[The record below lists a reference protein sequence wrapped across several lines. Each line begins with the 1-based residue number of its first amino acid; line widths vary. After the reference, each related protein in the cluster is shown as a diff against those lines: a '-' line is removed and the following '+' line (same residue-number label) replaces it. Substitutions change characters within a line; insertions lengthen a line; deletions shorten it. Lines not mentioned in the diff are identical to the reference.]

1 MHLSIELYFLNE
13 KKLTLHTPKTEGR
26 GGVCELR
33 DTSIFYM

>member
-26 GGVCELR
+26 GGGELR